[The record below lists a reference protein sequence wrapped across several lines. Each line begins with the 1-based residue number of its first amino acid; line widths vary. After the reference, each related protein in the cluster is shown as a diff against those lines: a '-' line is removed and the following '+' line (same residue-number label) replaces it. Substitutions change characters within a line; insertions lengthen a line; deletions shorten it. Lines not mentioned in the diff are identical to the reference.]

1 MRADADVLPID
12 KEYLA
17 LLLFVL
23 MELGVVDFA
32 YGRLKI
38 NIGCDIIRAANR
50 NLTTHKLD

>member
-38 NIGCDIIRAANR
+38 NIGCDIVRAANR